1 LKVSRTKRRTA
12 ARRQAG
18 KRTPTERTTSES
30 ERGSAGRRFAPSQ
43 ESLTQGGTVY
53 GTLIADQRAKRGLTQ
68 TQLAAIIR
76 TDPSTIARIEEG
88 HPPTA
93 EIRSQLAAVLTTE
106 APSPIHR
113 ALARRTRPAR
123 SPRPA
128 SGTSPRLRLR
138 LPRLSSRWLWGSVA
152 VLKILIAEIRSRLAA
167 VLTTEAPSPIHRALA
182 RRTRPARSPRPA
194 SGTSPRLRLRLP
206 RLSMLWLWGNVAVV
220 SILIALILGGRLSGS
235 HGSASPLQPSL
246 AVSAAP
252 SALAAVH
259 RTRTRAENVAAAQA
273 RRAAERRRERAAA
286 AAAAA
291 AAARKSAAKAARQAT
306 PVNVPPVTQPVAPTP
321 APSGGG
327 GGGGSG
333 SSGPAPD
340 LTHGIGAQGG

>member
-1 LKVSRTKRRTA
+1 MSRTKRKTA
-12 ARRQAG
+12 ARRKAG
-18 KRTPTERTTSES
+18 KRTPTERTSSES

-43 ESLTQGGTVY
+43 KSLTEGGTVY

-76 TDPSTIARIEEG
+76 TDPYTIARIEEG
-88 HPPTA
+88 HPPT
-93 EIRSQLAAVLTTE
+93 
-106 APSPIHR
+106 
-113 ALARRTRPAR
+113 
-123 SPRPA
+123 
-128 SGTSPRLRLR
+128 
-138 LPRLSSRWLWGSVA
+138 
-152 VLKILIAEIRSRLAA
+152 AEIRSRLAA
-167 VLTTEAPSPIHRALA
+167 VLTTEAPSPIQRAIA

-194 SGTSPRLRLRLP
+194 SGRSPRLRLRLP
-206 RLSMLWLWGNVAVV
+206 QLSMRWLWGSVAVLN
-220 SILIALILGGRLSGS
+220 ILIALILGGRLSGS
-235 HGSASPLQPSL
+235 HSSASPLQPSL

-291 AAARKSAAKAARQAT
+291 AADAAARKAAAKAARQAT
-306 PVNVPPVTQPVAPTP
+306 PVNVPPVTLPVAPTP

-327 GGGGSG
+327 GGGGGG
-333 SSGPAPD
+333 SSAPAPD

>member
-1 LKVSRTKRRTA
+1 MSRTKRSRA
-12 ARRQAG
+12 AGRKAG
-18 KRTPTERTTSES
+18 KRTPTERTSSES

-43 ESLTQGGTVY
+43 KSLTEGSTVY
-53 GTLIADQRAKRGLTQ
+53 GTLVANERAKRGLSQ

-88 HPPTA
+88 HPPSA
-93 EIRSQLAAVLTTE
+93 EIQSRLAAMLTTE

-113 ALARRTRPAR
+113 ALAHRPRPAR

-128 SGTSPRLRLR
+128 SGRSPRLRLR
-138 LPRLSSRWLWGSVA
+138 LPQLSMRWLWGSVA
-152 VLKILIAEIRSRLAA
+152 
-167 VLTTEAPSPIHRALA
+167 AL
-182 RRTRPARSPRPA
+182 
-194 SGTSPRLRLRLP
+194 
-206 RLSMLWLWGNVAVV
+206 N
-220 SILIALILGGRLSGS
+220 ILIALILGGRLSGS
-235 HGSASPLQPSL
+235 HSSAAPLQPSL

-291 AAARKSAAKAARQAT
+291 AADAAARKAAAKAARHAT
-306 PVNVPPVTQPVAPTP
+306 PVNVPLVTQAVAPPP

-327 GGGGSG
+327 GGGGGG
-333 SSGPAPD
+333 SSAPAPG
-340 LTHGIGAQGG
+340 LTHGIGAEGG

>member
-106 APSPIHR
+106 APSPIQR

-138 LPRLSSRWLWGSVA
+138 LPRLSIRWLWGSVA
-152 VLKILIAEIRSRLAA
+152 VL
-167 VLTTEAPSPIHRALA
+167 
-182 RRTRPARSPRPA
+182 
-194 SGTSPRLRLRLP
+194 
-206 RLSMLWLWGNVAVV
+206 N
-220 SILIALILGGRLSGS
+220 ILIALILGGRLSGS
-235 HGSASPLQPSL
+235 DSSASPLQPSL
-246 AVSAAP
+246 ALSAAP

-286 AAAAA
+286 AAAAT
-291 AAARKSAAKAARQAT
+291 AAARKATAKAARQAT

-327 GGGGSG
+327 GGGGGG

-340 LTHGIGAQGG
+340 LTHGIGAEG

>member
-1 LKVSRTKRRTA
+1 LKVSRTKRKTA
-12 ARRQAG
+12 ARREAPNT
-18 KRTPTERTTSES
+18 TPAERTSSES
-30 ERGSAGRRFAPSQ
+30 ERGSAERRFAPSQ
-43 ESLTQGGTVY
+43 KSLTEGGTVY

-76 TDPSTIARIEEG
+76 TDPFTIARIEEG
-88 HPPTA
+88 HPPT
-93 EIRSQLAAVLTTE
+93 
-106 APSPIHR
+106 
-113 ALARRTRPAR
+113 
-123 SPRPA
+123 
-128 SGTSPRLRLR
+128 
-138 LPRLSSRWLWGSVA
+138 
-152 VLKILIAEIRSRLAA
+152 AEIRSRLAA
-167 VLTTEAPSPIHRALA
+167 VLTTEAPSPIHRAIA
-182 RRTRPARSPRPA
+182 RTRPARSPRPA

-235 HGSASPLQPSL
+235 DSSASPLQPSL
-246 AVSAAP
+246 ALSAAP

-286 AAAAA
+286 AAAAT
-291 AAARKSAAKAARQAT
+291 AAARKATAKAARQAT

-327 GGGGSG
+327 GGGGGG

-340 LTHGIGAQGG
+340 LTHGIGAEG

>member
-1 LKVSRTKRRTA
+1 MSRTKRSRA
-12 ARRQAG
+12 AGRKAG
-18 KRTPTERTTSES
+18 KRTPTERTSSES

-43 ESLTQGGTVY
+43 KSLTEGSTVY
-53 GTLIADQRAKRGLTQ
+53 GTLVANERAKRGLSQ

-88 HPPTA
+88 HPPSA
-93 EIRSQLAAVLTTE
+93 EIQSRLAAMLTTE

-113 ALARRTRPAR
+113 ALAHRPRPAR

-128 SGTSPRLRLR
+128 SGRSPRLRLR
-138 LPRLSSRWLWGSVA
+138 LPQLSMRWLWGSVA
-152 VLKILIAEIRSRLAA
+152 
-167 VLTTEAPSPIHRALA
+167 AL
-182 RRTRPARSPRPA
+182 
-194 SGTSPRLRLRLP
+194 
-206 RLSMLWLWGNVAVV
+206 N
-220 SILIALILGGRLSGS
+220 ILIALILGGRLSGS
-235 HGSASPLQPSL
+235 HSSAAPLQPSL

-291 AAARKSAAKAARQAT
+291 AADAAARKAAAKAARHAT
-306 PVNVPPVTQPVAPTP
+306 PVNVPLVTQAVAPAP

-327 GGGGSG
+327 GGGGGG
-333 SSGPAPD
+333 SSAPAPG
-340 LTHGIGAQGG
+340 LTHGIGAEGG

>member
-1 LKVSRTKRRTA
+1 MSRTKRKTA
-12 ARRQAG
+12 AKREARN
-18 KRTPTERTTSES
+18 RTPTERTSSES

-43 ESLTQGGTVY
+43 KSLTEGGTVY

-76 TDPSTIARIEEG
+76 TDPFTIARIEEG

-93 EIRSQLAAVLTTE
+93 EIRSRLAAVLTTE
-106 APSPIHR
+106 APSPIQR

-138 LPRLSSRWLWGSVA
+138 LPRLSIRWLWGSVA
-152 VLKILIAEIRSRLAA
+152 VL
-167 VLTTEAPSPIHRALA
+167 
-182 RRTRPARSPRPA
+182 
-194 SGTSPRLRLRLP
+194 
-206 RLSMLWLWGNVAVV
+206 N
-220 SILIALILGGRLSGS
+220 ILIALILGGRLSGS
-235 HGSASPLQPSL
+235 DSSASPLQPSL

-291 AAARKSAAKAARQAT
+291 AAARKAAAKAARQAT
-306 PVNVPPVTQPVAPTP
+306 PVNVPPVTQSFAPTP

-327 GGGGSG
+327 GGGGGG
-333 SSGPAPD
+333 SSAPAPD